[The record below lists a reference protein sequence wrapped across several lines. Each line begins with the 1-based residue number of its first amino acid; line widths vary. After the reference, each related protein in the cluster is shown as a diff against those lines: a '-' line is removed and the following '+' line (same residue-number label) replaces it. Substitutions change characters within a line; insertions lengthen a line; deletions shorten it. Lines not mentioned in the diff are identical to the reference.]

1 MLLAVAL
8 VSSLA
13 LLASSSTAAAYE
25 PERYIA
31 RYCSQTGDLCFGI
44 FKLEASDRIV
54 FQITT
59 QARYFAGYRICVK
72 APTGSV
78 KCRNF
83 PLNRQT
89 PPTYGNHV
97 YWRRYFGD
105 RGPGVYRVT
114 WKNQQGARLGPT
126 LSFRR
131 R

>member
-1 MLLAVAL
+1 MRLGAALVASVAL
-8 VSSLA
+8 FLA
-13 LLASSSTAAAYE
+13 ATPASAYE

-31 RYCSQTGDLCFGI
+31 RYCSQTGDLCYGI
-44 FKLEASDRIV
+44 FASKSNDRIL

-59 QARYFAGYRICVK
+59 QARYFASYRICVK

-89 PPTYGNHV
+89 PPTYGNLV

-114 WKNQQGARLGPT
+114 WKSQQGTRLGPT
-126 LSFRR
+126 LRFRR

>member
-1 MLLAVAL
+1 VRLTAVL

-13 LLASSSTAAAYE
+13 LLASASTSAADQPRTYL
-25 PERYIA
+25 A
-31 RYCSQTGDLCFGI
+31 RNCSQTDDLCYGI
-44 FKLEASDRIV
+44 FKLEARDRIV

-59 QARYFAGYRICVK
+59 QARYFASYRICVK

-89 PPTYGNHV
+89 PLSYGNLV
-97 YWRRYFGD
+97 YWRRYFGE

-114 WKNQQGARLGPT
+114 WKDQQGTRLGPT
-126 LSFRR
+126 VSFTRR
-131 R
+131 

>member
-1 MLLAVAL
+1 MRLPVAL

-13 LLASSSTAAAYE
+13 LLAFASTAAAHE
-25 PERYIA
+25 PKSYLA
-31 RYCSQTGDLCFGI
+31 SYCSQTGDLCYGI
-44 FKLEASDRIV
+44 TRQVRSDRIV

-114 WKNQQGARLGPT
+114 WKNQQGMRLGPT

>member
-1 MLLAVAL
+1 VRLAVAL

-13 LLASSSTAAAYE
+13 LLASASTSAADQPRTYL
-25 PERYIA
+25 A
-31 RYCSQTGDLCFGI
+31 RYCSQTGDLCYGI
-44 FKLEASDRIV
+44 FKLEARDRIV

-59 QARYFAGYRICVK
+59 QARYFASYRICVK

-89 PPTYGNHV
+89 PLSYGNLV

-105 RGPGVYRVT
+105 HGPGVYQVA
-114 WKNQQGARLGPT
+114 WKNQSGTRLGPR
-126 LSFRR
+126 LSFTRR
-131 R
+131 